1 MAIDFPNTPATND
14 TFTSAGTTFK
24 YDGIKWNIVTTS
36 ATATVGDKGGVKY
49 TWSSTTTDADPGAGF
64 VRYNNATIGSV
75 TFIYIDDVDAGG
87 NTQTA
92 WYSTWDDS
100 TSTLEDGFLI
110 INENLGPIVNIFKI
124 NGTVTA
130 AAGYYK
136 IPVVFVSGT
145 ALADND
151 SITINFARSGDTGP
165 SGTMSL
171 GTTTTGSAG
180 SSVVITNTG
189 TPSAAIWNF
198 TIPRGDTGLAATATA
213 GTTTTGLPGT
223 NASVANSGTT
233 SAAVF
238 DFTIPRGDVGGTP
251 YTFST
256 TTTDADPGNGVVRY
270 NNATIGSVTFL
281 YIDNLDNEGNTQT
294 SWYDSFDTSTSATK
308 GIITLRQNGGA
319 VINKFNVT
327 GTVTVAAG
335 YYKIPVTY
343 ISGTLPTNNAEVMV
357 TFSSTGDQGESMITF
372 AQTSTLSTVTGAV
385 RYRFPFAATIL
396 GITTA
401 VNTAPTG
408 ASIICDV
415 NKNGTTVFT
424 TQGNRPTIA
433 VSTNASHTGTS
444 EAVPDVTAIA
454 AGDYLTVDIDQVGS
468 TVAGSDLTVFIR
480 YKRA

>member
-24 YDGIKWNIVTTS
+24 YDGVKWNIVTTS

-49 TWSSTTTDADPGAGF
+49 TWSSTTTDADPGAGN

-75 TFIYIDDVDAGG
+75 TFIYISNTDAGG
-87 NTQTA
+87 NTQTT
-92 WYSTWDDS
+92 WYDTWDDS
-100 TSTLEDGFLI
+100 TATTEDGFI
-110 INENLGPIVNIFKI
+110 TINENLGPQVNIFKI
-124 NGTVTA
+124 TGAVTV

-136 IPVVFVSGT
+136 IPVAYVSGT
-145 ALADND
+145 IPTNADT
-151 SITINFARSGDTGP
+151 ITIGFSRTGDTGP
-165 SGTMSL
+165 PP
-171 GTTTTGSAG
+171 
-180 SSVVITNTG
+180 I
-189 TPSAAIWNF
+189 
-198 TIPRGDTGLAATATA
+198 ATY
-213 GTTTTGLPGT
+213 
-223 NASVANSGTT
+223 V
-233 SAAVF
+233 
-238 DFTIPRGDVGGTP
+238 
-251 YTFST
+251 FST
-256 TTTDADPGNGVVRY
+256 TTTDADPGNGGLRY

-281 YIDNLDNEGNTQT
+281 YIDNLDDLGNTST
-294 SWYDSFDTSTSATK
+294 GWYDSWDTSTSAIK
-308 GIITLRQNGGA
+308 GIITIKSVVGTT
-319 VINKFNVT
+319 VNKFNLT

-343 ISGTLPTNNAEVMV
+343 ISGTLPANGAQVMV
-357 TFSSTGDQGESMITF
+357 SFASAGDQGESMITF
-372 AQTSTLSTVTGAV
+372 AQTGVLSVFTGAI

-396 GITTA
+396 GITSA

-408 ASIICDV
+408 ASLICDV

-433 VSTNASHTGTS
+433 ASGTASHTGTS

-468 TVAGSDLTVFIR
+468 TVAGSNLSVFIR